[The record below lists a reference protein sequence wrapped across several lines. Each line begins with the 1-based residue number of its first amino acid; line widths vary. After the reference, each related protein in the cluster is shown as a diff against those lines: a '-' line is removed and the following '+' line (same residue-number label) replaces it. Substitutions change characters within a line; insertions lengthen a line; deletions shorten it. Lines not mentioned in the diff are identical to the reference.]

1 VLHFAGFAAN
11 GVTVGKELLDLHM
24 HTALEFRNVEASQGA
39 ALRSAAL
46 LCSAISSRSARV
58 QNVIANAL
66 LEFEKSGELNRIEQN
81 GTE

>member
-1 VLHFAGFAAN
+1 MLHFAGFAAN

-39 ALRSAAL
+39 ALRSCSAL
-46 LCSAISSRSARV
+46 LCDFEPECQSAERDCKCPAGVR
-58 QNVIANAL
+58 
-66 LEFEKSGELNRIEQN
+66 KSGELNRIEQN